1 MKKTINKS
9 ITAFS
14 LVIVMVITL
23 FIPYFNLIGY
33 TVSAH
38 EYVCRGIDVSHHNG
52 SINWNSVANSN
63 VDFAIIRAGSTD
75 VDGET
80 LYKDRQFE
88 NNYSGAKNAGLK
100 VGAYYYCGA
109 YTQEGFERNAHD
121 FLNILGDKTFDLP
134 VYIDVEKALKQ
145 MALGKDTLTTYILS
159 ALDIISDAGYKAGIY
174 ANRDWF
180 KNYLDESRIRDSGY
194 EIWMAQFPSGKYAVD
209 PAEYDKSSLCNIWQY
224 SSLGAVNGINGNVDV
239 DVSYVDYNYSDAFL
253 TAPKIDVSV
262 NEQIATI
269 SWDKVNNATHY
280 DLRLYYADGRSLY
293 DNWGGSP
300 DELSLSFK
308 MDPGDY
314 KVQVCSADN
323 NGNFTYCNLV
333 YFTIGSQN
341 DSNKSFEECSSVY
354 VTEGVYYL
362 TPLCVAPDEKCIDSQ
377 GGPNLSDNYDHNIHL
392 WEYLGNSNQQF
403 NIEYDGEKDGK
414 KLYFIKN
421 MLTNQYLISGDEHNV
436 IEAPYK
442 ISSSKWYFID
452 CGNGYYKIINY
463 FNNLALD
470 VYNADTENGTNIWC
484 YDPSDMTNAAQLFK
498 LNSIN

>member
-1 MKKTINKS
+1 M
-9 ITAFS
+9 
-14 LVIVMVITL
+14 
-23 FIPYFNLIGY
+23 
-33 TVSAH
+33 
-38 EYVCRGIDVSHHNG
+38 
-52 SINWNSVANSN
+52 
-63 VDFAIIRAGSTD
+63 
-75 VDGET
+75 
-80 LYKDRQFE
+80 
-88 NNYSGAKNAGLK
+88 
-100 VGAYYYCGA
+100 
-109 YTQEGFERNAHD
+109 
-121 FLNILGDKTFDLP
+121 
-134 VYIDVEKALKQ
+134 
-145 MALGKDTLTTYILS
+145 
-159 ALDIISDAGYKAGIY
+159 
-174 ANRDWF
+174 
-180 KNYLDESRIRDSGY
+180 DESRIRDSGY
-194 EIWMAQFPSGKYAVD
+194 EIWMAQFPSGKYAVA

-269 SWDKVNNATHY
+269 SWDKVNNATHYDLRLYYADGRSLYDNWGGSPDELSLSFKMDPGDYKVQVCSADDNGNFVYCNAVYFTIENEPLAAPALDVSVTGQIVTISWNKVRSATHY